1 MTEWDPRSKSHD
13 RQDPVITDHDPNAE
27 FTQDYVDPHTEHL
40 TQSEYAPEEFPTQR
54 VGEHGE
60 VAEPVL
66 YEEEVTVERP
76 DKLRRALTIGIVSV
90 VLVGGAGVLA
100 KYFAGKRTESEPVA
114 TAPANPGQTEPA
126 AAETTTTQP
135 ETKSEE
141 DANINLLTPVEMGG
155 KVSVLEDARDRAFVP
170 QKEAPTAKAA
180 ANEVDSVYNNFA
192 RMKSANE
199 LTGDALIKQNQAI
212 LNKMFE
218 GRNDID
224 PKSKQLLLDLNKAY
238 SKDGVYPD
246 FKLSGGTFDAATGT
260 LSNATM
266 KVTKYKRDA
275 SGFEEPVDSFS
286 YTFTETVELDPVTKF
301 WNFDVKSFPNK

>member
-13 RQDPVITDHDPNAE
+13 RQDPVITERDPNAE
-27 FTQDYVDPHTEHL
+27 FTQNYVDPHAEHP
-40 TQSEYAPEEFPTQR
+40 TQPEYATGEFPTQR

-76 DKLRRALTIGIVSV
+76 DKLRRGLTMGIVSV
-90 VLVGGAGVLA
+90 VLVGGVGGGLA
-100 KYFAGKRTESEPVA
+100 KYFASKRTESEPVA

-126 AAETTTTQP
+126 GTETTTAQP

-199 LTGDALIKQNQAI
+199 LT
-212 LNKMFE
+212 
-218 GRNDID
+218 
-224 PKSKQLLLDLNKAY
+224 
-238 SKDGVYPD
+238 
-246 FKLSGGTFDAATGT
+246 
-260 LSNATM
+260 
-266 KVTKYKRDA
+266 
-275 SGFEEPVDSFS
+275 
-286 YTFTETVELDPVTKF
+286 
-301 WNFDVKSFPNK
+301 